1 MLRLVHG
8 NKKPCDG
15 GGLCPDAQS
24 DQRQD
29 ERDCMLS
36 MAFHGI
42 FRGSGELARPVP
54 GAYSKHLAH
63 DTPLPGLRRGA
74 DSGDTPM
81 GNPAKSSGQSIVLMI
96 IVVAEAVATPI
107 LDADLESRLA
117 VTDPAD
123 FIPVRV
129 NLREQLDTRLLNAE
143 LRAAGLE
150 LEDRHRELMTALQE
164 YAAYAQA
171 PYLAL
176 LRQEEA
182 LGQLSGIV
190 PLWISNAVELNAT
203 PAGVARL
210 MEIFDDAVM
219 YLDQVF
225 LHEPVEESYGL
236 PRSAA
241 ETREWGLEQIHAPAL
256 WEMGIFGQGTIVANL
271 DTGVD
276 GDHVA
281 LIDRWRGNEDGV
293 EWDHAWLAED
303 GSQFP
308 FDHGSHGTHTMGT
321 MVGSV
326 VGDTVGVAPAAQW
339 IAARIGLQ
347 GSPGVNIG
355 SAMQWC
361 ADPDGDP
368 GTTDDVPDAV
378 NNSWGGGFGCSSQY
392 WNDIDNMELVG
403 PVAAFSAGNEGPGSE
418 TIGAPSNRATTHVQN
433 FSIGATN
440 SSELVAGFSSR
451 GPTKCNVADSL
462 LFKPDVVAPGASVRS
477 SIPNNAYGTFSGTS
491 MSCPHVGGA
500 ISLLRQIMPALPPQE
515 LKTLLY
521 RTARHPTVPGSE
533 DNKYGRG
540 IIDVEAAAQYLFD
553 EFDLDG
559 RIEGAVT
566 DLNTGLPL
574 PTARV
579 KALDALLAKYP
590 EVDGSY
596 AFHLLAGDQTLVVS
610 LWGYYPDTTEIS
622 VPGGGMVTHDVA
634 LRELPE
640 GTVSGTLTNS
650 TGSGIAALLRFY
662 EESTD
667 TLVAS
672 IQTDP
677 DGAFAQQL
685 KIGSYEIVVE
695 PSPPEA
701 FYALEGVAVDSAAV
715 VDLTST
721 VPVADVL
728 LVDADGDNADYADYF
743 LNAVVAA
750 GRSYNSWDRAWR
762 GSADLAVSV
771 MPATSKIVWFSGD
784 ATSDIISGDEE
795 DALVAMLQG
804 GGRFF
809 LSGQNIIESIDGGVL
824 TTHIGIG
831 HEGNTVE
838 HYISTVAGTPLGD
851 AIDGDIFTTGPE
863 PPVNQNSQDLLS
875 SGVAGAHYG
884 GVEGDRALVSWDAGG
899 ALAVIA
905 GFGLEGVHDD
915 FPGSASREEVM
926 SAVLDYL
933 DGLVGIEEEGTL
945 PGPVRRSR
953 LSQNHPNPFNPSTF
967 IRFALA
973 HAGDVL
979 LAVYDA
985 RGNRIATLVDG
996 PRDAGHHAIRWNG
1009 QNQSGLPVASGVYF
1023 YRLETGNWEST
1034 RRMVLVK

>member
-1 MLRLVHG
+1 MW
-8 NKKPCDG
+8 
-15 GGLCPDAQS
+15 
-24 DQRQD
+24 
-29 ERDCMLS
+29 
-36 MAFHGI
+36 
-42 FRGSGELARPVP
+42 
-54 GAYSKHLAH
+54 YSKGLVQ
-63 DTPLPGLRRGA
+63 DTLPSGRSSRA
-74 DSGDTPM
+74 DPGDTPM
-81 GNPAKSSGQSIVLMI
+81 RNPAKALVPSIVFMS
-96 IVVAEAVATPI
+96 IVVADAAATPT
-107 LDADLESRLA
+107 LDVELESKLAATEPADL
-117 VTDPAD
+117 V
-123 FIPVRV
+123 PVLV
-129 NLREQLDTRLLNAE
+129 ELGAQLDTRLLDAE
-143 LRAAGLE
+143 LRSAGLGFD
-150 LEDRHRELMTALQE
+150 DRHRELMVALRE
-164 YAAYAQA
+164 HAEREQA
-171 PYLAL
+171 RYLPL
-176 LRQEEA
+176 LRREEM
-182 LGQLSGIV
+182 LEEISRIV
-190 PLWISNAVELNAT
+190 PLWLSNAIEMNAT

-210 MEIFDDAVM
+210 MEIFDEAVI
-219 YLDQVF
+219 YHDQVL
-225 LHEPVEESYGL
+225 LHEPVEEIFGGAK
-236 PRSAA
+236 SAA
-241 ETREWGLEQIHAPAL
+241 ETREWGLEQIHAPLL
-256 WEMGIFGQGTIVANL
+256 WGMGIFGQGTIVANL

-281 LIDRWRGNEDGV
+281 LIDKWRGNEDGV

-308 FDHGSHGTHTMGT
+308 FDHGSHGTHTMRT

-339 IAARIGLQ
+339 IAARVGLQ
-347 GSPGVNIG
+347 GNPGVSIG
-355 SAMQWC
+355 SALQWC

-378 NNSWGGGFGCSSQY
+378 NNSWGGGFGCSGQY
-392 WNDIDNMELVG
+392 WNDIDNMELLG
-403 PVAAFSAGNEGPGSE
+403 PVAAFSAGNEGPDSE

-433 FSIGATN
+433 FSVGAT
-440 SSELVAGFSSR
+440 SISELVAGFSSR

-477 SIPNNAYGTFSGTS
+477 TIPNNVYGTFSGTS

-500 ISLLRQIMPALPPQE
+500 IALLRQILPALPPQE

-559 RIEGAVT
+559 HIEGTVT
-566 DLNTGLPL
+566 DLGTGLPL
-574 PTARV
+574 PGASV
-579 KALDALLAKYP
+579 SALDALLTRSP
-590 EVDGSY
+590 EGDGSY
-596 AFHLLAGDQTLVVS
+596 EFHILAGEHRVAAS
-610 LWGYYPDTTEIS
+610 LWGYYTDTTDLS
-622 VPGGGMVTHDVA
+622 VPGGGTLTHDIA

-640 GTVSGTLTNS
+640 GTISGTLTNS
-650 TGSGIAALLRFY
+650 TGGGVAALLRFY

-667 TLVAS
+667 TLAAS
-672 IQTDP
+672 IETGP
-677 DGAFAQQL
+677 DGAFAQEL

-701 FYALEGVAVDSAAV
+701 FYALEGVVVDSAAV
-715 VDLTST
+715 VDLTTT

-728 LVDADGDNADYADYF
+728 LVDADGDNADYSDYF
-743 LNAVVAA
+743 LSAVIAA
-750 GRSYNSWDRAWR
+750 GRSYNSWDRADR
-762 GSADLAVSV
+762 GIADLAISA

-784 ATSDIISGDEE
+784 ATSDIMSEDEE
-795 DALVAMLQG
+795 DALIGLLQG

-809 LSGQNIIESIDGGVL
+809 LSGQNIIESIDGGAL

-838 HYISTVAGTPLGD
+838 HYIQTIAGTSLGD

-875 SGVAGAHYG
+875 SGLSAALYG
-884 GVEGDRALVSWDAGG
+884 GVDGDRALVSWGAGG

-915 FPGSASREEVM
+915 FPGSASREVVM
-926 SAVLDYL
+926 AAVLDYL
-933 DGLVGIEEEGTL
+933 DGLVSVEDGGTL
-945 PGPVRRSR
+945 PGPVRRTM
-953 LSQNHPNPFNPSTF
+953 LSQNHPNPFNPSTL
-967 IRFALA
+967 IRFALVETA
-973 HAGDVL
+973 DVL
-979 LAVYDA
+979 LGVYDA

-996 PRDAGHHAIRWNG
+996 TKEAGQHAIRWDGRNL
-1009 QNQSGLPVASGVYF
+1009 SGLPVASGVYF
-1023 YRLETGNWEST
+1023 YRLETGNWSST